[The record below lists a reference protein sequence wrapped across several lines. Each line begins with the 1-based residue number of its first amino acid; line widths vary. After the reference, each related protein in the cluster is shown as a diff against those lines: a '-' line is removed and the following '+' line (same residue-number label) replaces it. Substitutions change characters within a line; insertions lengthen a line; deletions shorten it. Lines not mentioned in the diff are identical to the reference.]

1 VAEQVVQFHADGS
14 TWLPY
19 TAHGKLGP
27 TDQDML
33 PNSVFA
39 YPVQRELPLTD
50 ADHVYAALAQF
61 RRIEGVNEQDR
72 ALALTNIRKAAEH
85 YELDMAATDWRE
97 LADFSE

>member
-1 VAEQVVQFHADGS
+1 
-14 TWLPY
+14 
-19 TAHGKLGP
+19 
-27 TDQDML
+27 
-33 PNSVFA
+33 
-39 YPVQRELPLTD
+39 VQRELPLTD